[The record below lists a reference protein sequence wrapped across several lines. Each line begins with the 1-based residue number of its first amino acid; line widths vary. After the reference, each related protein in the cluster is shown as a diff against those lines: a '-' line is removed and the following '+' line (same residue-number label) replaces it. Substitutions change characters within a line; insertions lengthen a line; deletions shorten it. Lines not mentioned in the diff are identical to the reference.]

1 MDTAGQISRI
11 GNTYHQ
17 VRAHGDAGKPDDTNQ
32 KTQPPRPV
40 DRVTLSREALSRYSA
55 CQDNSGPLKSEQ
67 DLSPDEKKVVNNLKH
82 RDAEVKTHE
91 ASHMAAGGGVVQG
104 GASYQY
110 QSGPDGKMY
119 AVGGEVQIDTS
130 PAGSPEATIRKMQ
143 QIRRAALAPS
153 QPSGTDRAVAAQAS
167 QVETQARM
175 EKIQEATEKTD
186 APDALKGQP
195 HQQEMRPAAASI
207 GSRIDYRA

>member
-1 MDTAGQISRI
+1 MGTAGQISRI
-11 GNTYHQ
+11 DNTYYQ
-17 VRAHGDAGKPDDTNQ
+17 VRAHGDAGQPDDSAQ
-32 KTQPPRPV
+32 RAQPARPV

-67 DLSPDEKKVVNNLKH
+67 DLSPDEKKVVDSLKH

-110 QSGPDGKMY
+110 ESGPDGKMY

-167 QVETQARM
+167 QIETQARM
-175 EKIQEATEKTD
+175 AKSQQATEKTG
-186 APDALKGQP
+186 AAALKGHP
-195 HQQEMRPAAASI
+195 HQQEMRLATASI
-207 GSRIDYRA
+207 GSRIDYHA